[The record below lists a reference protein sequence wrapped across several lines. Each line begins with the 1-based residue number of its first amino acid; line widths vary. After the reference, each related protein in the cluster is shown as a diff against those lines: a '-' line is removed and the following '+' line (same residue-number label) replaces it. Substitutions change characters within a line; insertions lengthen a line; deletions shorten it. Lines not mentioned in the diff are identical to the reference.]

1 MSKEKKDITY
11 EEGLEKVTDYIIDMS
26 YKDLWSEL
34 EWLLQQAYPRDKFI
48 ELLDDFNLDKDG
60 KWEGE

>member
-1 MSKEKKDITY
+1 MSKEKDITY

-34 EWLLQQAYPRDKFI
+34 EWLLKQAYPKDKFI
-48 ELLDDFNLDKDG
+48 ELLDDFNLGKDG

>member
-1 MSKEKKDITY
+1 MNKEKDITY

-26 YKDLWSEL
+26 YRDLWLEL
-34 EWLLQQAYPRDKFI
+34 EWLLKQAYPKEKFS
-48 ELLDDFNLDKDG
+48 ELLDDFNLSKNG